1 MLTDSHDIY
10 EILGIDRNADV
21 KTIKKAYAKLVKKYH
36 PEECPEEWERI
47 HNAYEWAMRI
57 ATGRE
62 RIILSEHQESELNDI
77 FKDVEKIANEQW
89 EEQERAEKQKLT
101 LALRAVRHMT
111 EKKTLRIEEWKA
123 FFSLKDILPVI
134 SQREFLRGL
143 GDCLTSKKMD
153 DELYLYFNDQLER
166 ICDYLEQNGVN
177 MREQQRYIN
186 DFEYVK
192 AKVIAAHEYYYNTIE
207 DWISENGF
215 VLLRILADIIFAGYI
230 IGYVIWRIIH

>member
-1 MLTDSHDIY
+1 MNRFSDNNNIY
-10 EILGIDRNADV
+10 EILGIDRNADT
-21 KTIKKAYAKLVKKYH
+21 KTIKRAYAKLVKQYH
-36 PEECPEEWERI
+36 PEEYPEEWERI
-47 HNAYEWAMRI
+47 HNAYECAMRI
-57 ATGRE
+57 ATGGE
-62 RIILSEHQESELNDI
+62 RNILSEHQERELDDI

-89 EEQERAEKQKLT
+89 EEKESAEKQKLI

-153 DELYLYFNDQLER
+153 DELYLYFNGQLER

-192 AKVIAAHEYYYNTIE
+192 AKIRDAHEYYYYTMD
-207 DWISENGF
+207 DWLSDNMHF
-215 VLLRILADIIFAGYI
+215 LVSILAAIF
-230 IGYVIWRIIH
+230 YVWYLWSRTR